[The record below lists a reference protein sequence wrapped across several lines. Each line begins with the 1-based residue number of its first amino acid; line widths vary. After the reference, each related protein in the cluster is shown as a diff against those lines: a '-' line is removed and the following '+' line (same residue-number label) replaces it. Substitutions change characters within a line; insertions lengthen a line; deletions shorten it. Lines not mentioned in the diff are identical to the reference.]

1 MCQECEIC
9 WDFIES
15 SKSGASSL
23 YLHNI
28 SKLKIKNKGSLRSP
42 QNQLTLAKCFHFKN
56 IPKCKKSSSL
66 SKIVNNN
73 AKLFMYTA
81 TIEAHLFAEKMNIYC
96 TFTTAWHFATL
107 WKKYPTQIF
116 WKTFKDKSFVVLDIA
131 WKLRIVTILLRWL

>member
-42 QNQLTLAKCFHFKN
+42 QNQLTLAKCFPFKN
-56 IPKCKKSSSL
+56 IPKCKKSSSF

-73 AKLFMYTA
+73 AKLFIYTT
-81 TIEAHLFAEKMNIYC
+81 TIEAHLFAEKWIYI
-96 TFTTAWHFATL
+96 AL
-107 WKKYPTQIF
+107 SQP
-116 WKTFKDKSFVVLDIA
+116 LDILLHFERNLQHKFFE
-131 WKLRIVTILLRWL
+131 KLSKTKALLC

>member
-42 QNQLTLAKCFHFKN
+42 QNQLTLAKCFPFKN
-56 IPKCKKSSSL
+56 IPKCKKSSSF

-73 AKLFMYTA
+73 AKLFIYTT
-81 TIEAHLFAEKMNIYC
+81 TIEAHLFAEKWIYI
-96 TFTTAWHFATL
+96 AL
-107 WKKYPTQIF
+107 SQP
-116 WKTFKDKSFVVLDIA
+116 LDICYTLKEISNTNFLKNFQRQ
-131 WKLRIVTILLRWL
+131 KLCCVRYCMKIENSD